1 MPAPASVRGG
11 VRRTLAA
18 AIAAASTLAVV
29 RAADAC
35 TVCFG
40 GEPNDWTGGFY
51 LGTLVMLSLPPL
63 IVVGAGFTIYRA
75 IKRQEARLR
84 ERDAERA
91 RTALQ
96 HGAS

>member
-1 MPAPASVRGG
+1 MPSPASVRAGTRG
-11 VRRTLAA
+11 ALAST
-18 AIAAASTLAVV
+18 IAAASTVALV

-40 GEPNDWTGGFY
+40 GEPNDWTGGFF
-51 LGTLVMLSLPPL
+51 LGTVVMLSLPPL

-91 RTALQ
+91 RAALQ
-96 HGAS
+96 PGAS